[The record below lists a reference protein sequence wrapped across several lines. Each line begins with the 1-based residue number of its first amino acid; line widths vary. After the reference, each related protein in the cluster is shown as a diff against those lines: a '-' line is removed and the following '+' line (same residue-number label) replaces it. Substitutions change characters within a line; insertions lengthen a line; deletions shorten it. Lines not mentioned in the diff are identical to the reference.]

1 MTTTPATTKQRAH
14 LEAFFSRVNP
24 HRGRVILT
32 IDATAS
38 REECWDTACHLQ
50 AQMFETIATVGE
62 LEVELVYYRG
72 YGECIASGWKSDA
85 HSLAAVMT
93 GVACA
98 SGHTQIGKVLAHAA
112 REHAHE
118 PINALI
124 IVSDACE
131 EVANDLYVAAGE
143 LGGVPVFMFQ
153 EGSEEQ
159 VAKIYAEIARITGGA
174 HCKFD
179 AAAAQRLRD
188 LLVAVAAF
196 ATGGIRALADQ
207 KTAAARLLLTQIKR

>member
-1 MTTTPATTKQRAH
+1 MTTTPATTGRAH

-24 HRGRVILT
+24 HRGRVILA

-38 REECWDTACHLQ
+38 RQETWETASHLQ
-50 AQMFETIATVGE
+50 AEMFETIATVGT

-72 YGECIASGWKSDA
+72 YGECVASGWKSGA
-85 HSLAAVMT
+85 QSLGGVMT

-112 REHAHE
+112 RESAHDQV
-118 PINALI
+118 NALI

-131 EVANDLYVAAGE
+131 EAPADLYAAARE
-143 LGGVPVFMFQ
+143 LAGVPVFMFQ
-153 EGSEEQ
+153 EGDDPHIAE
-159 VAKIYAEIARITGGA
+159 IYAEIARITGGA

-179 AAAAQRLRD
+179 
-188 LLVAVAAF
+188 
-196 ATGGIRALADQ
+196 T
-207 KTAAARLLLTQIKR
+207 TAARLLLTQIKR

>member
-1 MTTTPATTKQRAH
+1 MTTTPATTSRPH

-24 HRGRVILT
+24 HRGRVIFCV
-32 IDATAS
+32 DATAS
-38 REECWDTACHLQ
+38 RQPAWDAASHLQ
-50 AQMFETIATVGE
+50 AQMFETIATIGT

-72 YGECIASGWKSDA
+72 YGECVASGWKSDA

-93 GVACA
+93 GVVCA
-98 SGHTQIGKVLAHAA
+98 SGHTQIAKVLRHAA

-131 EVANDLYVAAGE
+131 EVPADLYAAARE
-143 LGGVPVFMFQ
+143 LDGVPVFMFQ
-153 EGSEEQ
+153 EGDDPHIAE
-159 VAKIYAEIARITGGA
+159 IYAEIAKLTGGA

-179 AAAAQRLRD
+179 AAAAQHLAD
-188 LLVAVAAF
+188 LLKAVAAF
-196 ATGGIRALADQ
+196 AAGGIRALADQ